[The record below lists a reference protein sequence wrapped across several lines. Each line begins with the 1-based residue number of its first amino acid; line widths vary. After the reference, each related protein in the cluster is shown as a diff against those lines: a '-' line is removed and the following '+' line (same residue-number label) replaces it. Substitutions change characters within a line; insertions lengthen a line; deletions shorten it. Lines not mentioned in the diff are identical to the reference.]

1 MEKRALL
8 IAYHYPP
15 VKGSSGLQRA
25 LRFSAYLGELGWGCD
40 VLTVHPRAFERTG
53 NDEMGDIPQDVE
65 VVRAQAFDTKRHLAI
80 MGKYPQALALPDRWV
95 SWKIDGVRQGLKL
108 LRRKKH
114 QLIWSTYP
122 IATAHTIGLALAQ
135 KTGLPWIADCRDSMS
150 EEGYPRQKAVFDSV
164 RALEQKI
171 VREATAVTFTAPGA
185 LAMYKERYP
194 DVPDS
199 RWRIIENGFDEGAFT
214 GLNDQWQ
221 PPKNETPLTLLH
233 AGLLYPNE
241 RDPRPF
247 FAAIAA
253 LKSRGVFQSNPIRV
267 VLRATGH
274 DEVYRPLLEDLNIT
288 DLVHLEG
295 AVPYRDAL
303 QEMLLADGLLIF
315 QSVGCNHQIPAKAY
329 EYLRAARPILALT
342 DAAGDTA
349 SLLGANGHSQIAGLL
364 DQSAIETALETFVER
379 VRRGGA
385 DDAKPAQDYSRR
397 AQTAH
402 LAALFDELTGNAS
415 ASTGAAGSVHS

>member
-1 MEKRALL
+1 MQKRALL

-25 LRFSAYLGELGWGCD
+25 LRFSAYLQDHGWGCD
-40 VLTVHPRAFERTG
+40 VLTVHPRAYERTG
-53 NDEMGDIPQDVE
+53 DDEMNDIPADVE

-80 MGKYPQALALPDRWV
+80 MGRYPQALALPDRWA
-95 SWKIDGVRQGLKL
+95 SWRFDGVRQGLKL

-114 QLIWSTYP
+114 QIIWSTYP
-122 IATAHTIGLALAQ
+122 ISTAHTIGLALAK

-171 VREATAVTFTAPGA
+171 VHAATAVTFTAPGA

-194 DVPDS
+194 DVPEQ
-199 RWRIIENGFDEGAFT
+199 RWRVIENGFDEGVFT
-214 GLNDQWQ
+214 GLNGHWQ
-221 PPKNETPLTLLH
+221 RPADRAPLTLVH

-247 FAAIAA
+247 FAALAA
-253 LKSRGVFQSNPIRV
+253 LKSRGVFERNPVRV

-274 DEVYRPLLEDLNIT
+274 DEIYQPLLDELAIT
-288 DLVHLEG
+288 DLVHLEP
-295 AVPYRDAL
+295 AVAYRDAL

-315 QSVGCNHQIPAKAY
+315 QSTGCNHQIPAKAY

-342 DAAGDTA
+342 DARGDTA
-349 SLLGANGHSQIAGLL
+349 QLLADNGHTQIAGLL
-364 DQSAIETALETFVER
+364 DQEAIENALEGFVER

-385 DDAKPAQDYSRR
+385 DDAQPARDYSRR

-402 LAALFDELTGNAS
+402 LAALFDELTSDNA
-415 ASTGAAGSVHS
+415 ASTASGRGVHS